1 MSSSGSSERFFQ
13 MMNEQE
19 LSFLDGQH
27 KWETAQDGD
36 LFRILMNTISKFR
49 ALNSG
54 LFSCVFEQSKKET

>member
-1 MSSSGSSERFFQ
+1 
-13 MMNEQE
+13 MNEQE